1 MSKVRGF
8 TLMEVLVALTLV
20 SLALLGLAKM
30 QVMVKQKAAYATQ
43 SMTALNLAEQSLEH
57 LKARSIDSVI
67 SWSDIN
73 ESPSGSEVIG
83 ETPYT
88 LEWQASPVVTHSD
101 IVLKHLIVTV
111 RWSDQSGQPRALSLM
126 TMLSSR

>member
-1 MSKVRGF
+1 LSKASGF

-20 SLALLGLAKM
+20 SLALLGLSKM

-57 LKARSIDSVI
+57 LKARSIDGVI
-67 SWSDIN
+67 SWSDITD
-73 ESPSGSEVIG
+73 SSSGSKVIG

-101 IVLKHLIVTV
+101 IRLKYLVVTV
-111 RWSDQSGQPRALSLM
+111 RWSDQSGQPRALPLM